1 MNVAFIPV
9 RGGSK
14 SIPLKNIKPICGK
27 PLVYWVVKA
36 ACLCSHIDKV
46 YIATDSD
53 KIKETVEQLGFEKA
67 QVIGRSAESASDT
80 ASTEFAMLE
89 FAEQYEFDNIV
100 LIQATSPLLT
110 SGDLEHGFEIF
121 AQEGT
126 DSVLSVVPQKRFY
139 WEYDE
144 AGNAVPINY
153 DVYARPRRQDFDGC
167 LTENGAFYITTRD
180 GLLKSRNRVSGN
192 IKAVEMCEDSFF
204 EIDEPSDWVII
215 EGLMKKNGVA
225 SGDSRQEVLKDIKMV
240 LTDCDGCLTDAG
252 MYYSEHGDELKKFN
266 TRDGMG
272 FKLLRQGGILTGIIT
287 SENVDLV
294 SRRADKLQLDI
305 LKMGAADKLSIVKE
319 LCGEYQIGLE
329 QVAYVGDDINDL
341 EVITHVGFGCSVASG
356 MECVKEKASYVT
368 TAKGG
373 EGAIREVAELILDAQ
388 GKIV

>member
-1 MNVAFIPV
+1 
-9 RGGSK
+9 
-14 SIPLKNIKPICGK
+14 
-27 PLVYWVVKA
+27 
-36 ACLCSHIDKV
+36 
-46 YIATDSD
+46 
-53 KIKETVEQLGFEKA
+53 
-67 QVIGRSAESASDT
+67 
-80 ASTEFAMLE
+80 
-89 FAEQYEFDNIV
+89 
-100 LIQATSPLLT
+100 
-110 SGDLEHGFEIF
+110 
-121 AQEGT
+121 
-126 DSVLSVVPQKRFY
+126 
-139 WEYDE
+139 
-144 AGNAVPINY
+144 
-153 DVYARPRRQDFDGC
+153 
-167 LTENGAFYITTRD
+167 
-180 GLLKSRNRVSGN
+180 
-192 IKAVEMCEDSFF
+192 
-204 EIDEPSDWVII
+204 
-215 EGLMKKNGVA
+215 MKKNGVA